1 MNNKKSALI
10 KDFNLSSQ
18 ELRNFISDYLI
29 LLESSEVSSIISAAT
44 FYADTSIQL
53 LENLINLSYRYFV
66 SKSEGD
72 KETVLKE
79 LDSLNY
85 RLSTIKYVFTEEL
98 EKAYEMIKIVFL
110 NLKTPL
116 TK

>member
-85 RLSTIKYVFTEEL
+85 RLSTINTFS
-98 EKAYEMIKIVFL
+98 
-110 NLKTPL
+110 PRS
-116 TK
+116 